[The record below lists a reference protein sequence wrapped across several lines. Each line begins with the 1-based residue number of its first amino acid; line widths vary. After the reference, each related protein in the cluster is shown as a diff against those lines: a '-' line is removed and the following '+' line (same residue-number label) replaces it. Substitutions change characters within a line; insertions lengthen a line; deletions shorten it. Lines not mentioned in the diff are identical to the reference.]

1 MFQDLYPI
9 EHVLDELGRR
19 VSSLQSQ
26 NPQELGREMLEEW
39 QNIPKEP
46 FAQFVSQWNITYTP
60 S

>member
-39 QNIPKEP
+39 QNIPKET